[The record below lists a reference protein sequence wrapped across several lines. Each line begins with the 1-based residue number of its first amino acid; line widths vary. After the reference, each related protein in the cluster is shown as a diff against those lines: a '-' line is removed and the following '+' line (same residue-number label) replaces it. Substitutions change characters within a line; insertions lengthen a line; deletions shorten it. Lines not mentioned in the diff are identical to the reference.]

1 MLCTVP
7 SMLLATHTNVPSM
20 EISTLAITRLPLDN
34 SSKPSVAIGLSG
46 WESKSHWKETDGSGR
61 WMAQGRVN
69 LEPATAVRE
78 REALRRMG
86 AAEREGGRERKRET
100 AKSRQHPKLSVSML
114 FFNPFCNGLFLV
126 AICI

>member
-20 EISTLAITRLPLDN
+20 EISTLEIARLPLDN

-61 WMAQGRVN
+61 WMAQGRVK
-69 LEPATAVRE
+69 LDPATAVRE
-78 REALRRMG
+78 REALRRIG
-86 AAEREGGRERKRET
+86 AAERE
-100 AKSRQHPKLSVSML
+100 
-114 FFNPFCNGLFLV
+114 
-126 AICI
+126 